1 MCYFVRRTFMICLG
15 LIIISFDYK
24 IYLDMKLENVTCTA
38 PFDQY
43 KSLTEFNNT
52 FKHRLKY

>member
-43 KSLTEFNNT
+43 KSLTEFNNGNRAL
-52 FKHRLKY
+52 F